1 MEVKIEFIYEDKTY
15 DVVCSAKEDL
25 NSMFKK
31 FIKMLNN
38 ESQVEEYSFY
48 YEGQKLKEDKNKKT
62 IEKND
67 LIGDKNK
74 ITIKVQKNLKILKCP
89 NCNYNDCI
97 LILKNNKVTFYG
109 CEHKHTSTTIYDK
122 YKKSQI
128 MIPSDIRCCVN
139 GCNHD
144 QENDKSDFYYCLTC
158 SNMLGTTKSYCTK
171 CISVHD
177 EDHIK
182 VNFEKKNYYCKD
194 HFQKFIK
201 YCFDCKK
208 IYVKNVKMSIQNM
221 KLKVMNLCHQMKL
234 NYKN

>member
-1 MEVKIEFIYEDKTY
+1 
-15 DVVCSAKEDL
+15 
-25 NSMFKK
+25 
-31 FIKMLNN
+31 
-38 ESQVEEYSFY
+38 
-48 YEGQKLKEDKNKKT
+48 
-62 IEKND
+62 
-67 LIGDKNK
+67 
-74 ITIKVQKNLKILKCP
+74 
-89 NCNYNDCI
+89 
-97 LILKNNKVTFYG
+97 
-109 CEHKHTSTTIYDK
+109 
-122 YKKSQI
+122 
-128 MIPSDIRCCVN
+128 MIPSDIRCCAN

-171 CISVHD
+171 CISIHD

-182 VNFEKKNYYCKD
+182 VNFEKKNFYCKN